1 MNRQA
6 AMMASILAVTLVV
19 SGCNQETEAPAPV
32 RPVLST
38 VVELTLPASTVA
50 VGTIEPRYTTNMG
63 FRVLGRLIARPVNVG
78 DLVEEGQTFAAIDPT
93 TFELAV
99 QSARAELSRSKARLA
114 NASATEERKRTL
126 IVSDSTTKA
135 SLDDA
140 EYARAGAQA
149 SVAGAQANLTKA
161 LEQLSYARLKAEFA
175 GVVTAVSA
183 DVGQVVSPGQ
193 TVITVARPEA
203 REAVVDVGS
212 DFPGALQVG
221 LPFTVSLQLLP
232 AIEVEGR
239 IREIAPQADDA
250 TRMRR
255 IRIALIDPPPSFR
268 LGSTVTARLSNLQN
282 EVLRVPTSAVLTKDG
297 DTFVWVVDPAASTV
311 SLRKVALSAD
321 ASGMRVN
328 SGLAAGTRIVTAG
341 IHSLKQGQ
349 QVRNRRGRSAM
360 SSFNLS
366 DWALKHRSL
375 VWYFMLAFMVAGLFA
390 YLQLGRREDPD
401 FTIKTMVIQ
410 AQWPGASAEEVT
422 RQVTDR
428 IEKKLEELESL
439 DYTKSVTVAGQTTVF
454 VYLRDSTKASD
465 VAPTWARVR
474 NMIADIKADLPQGVI
489 GPGFN
494 DRFGDVFGNIYAF
507 TSDGLSLR
515 QLRDQVEDIRA
526 KILTVPNVG
535 KVDILGAQDEVIYL
549 EFSTRKI
556 AALGIDSR
564 SIMSSLQAQNAVTAS
579 GVFQEGPE
587 RISVRVS
594 GEFASEASLKAINLR
609 INDRFFPLTDVA
621 TITRGYADPP
631 TTLFRFNGQPAIAL
645 AIGMKSGANLLKFGE
660 ALKEEMSKIVT
671 DLPMGVGVHLVADQ
685 PVVVE
690 HAVSG
695 FTEALFEAIV
705 IVLGISFISL
715 GLRAGLVVAIAI
727 PLVLAI
733 TFVAMAATGISLQRI
748 SLGALII
755 ALGLLVDDAMIAV
768 EMMVARL
775 EVGDPL
781 PKAATYVYTS
791 TAFPMLTGTLV
802 TVAGFIP
809 IGLNSSNAGE
819 YTFTLFVVIA
829 VSLIVSWIVAVL
841 FTPLLGV
848 TILPAKMKGHHE
860 FKGRLARMFSRLLAV
875 CMRHRWITIGVTV
888 AAFVL
893 ALFGMQFVQ
902 QQFFP
907 SSDRDELIVDWNLP
921 QNASI
926 AETNAQIARFEREQL
941 QGNDAVDHWSTY
953 VGTGAPRFVL
963 SFDLQTANT
972 WFGQIVIVAKG
983 GIKVR
988 DRVKEQFESYLRTT
1002 FPGTDTFVKLL
1013 EVGPPVGR
1021 PVQYRLSG
1029 PNIAKVKELSESLAA
1044 IVRSNPHL
1052 NNVVFNWMEPARVVK
1067 VDVLQD
1073 KARQLGV
1080 SSEDIATTL
1089 NSVLNGTSITQVR
1102 DSIYLINVVDRATAP
1117 ERASIE
1123 TLRDLQLI
1131 GLGGQSVPLGAVAN
1145 IRYEIEQPTIW
1156 RRSRLPTITLQAS
1169 IRDDVQPNTVGE
1181 QLAPRV
1187 ADFEKRLPSGYSVV
1201 VGGSVEESAKSQG
1214 PIKAVLPLM
1223 LFIMATILMIQ
1234 LQSFSRLFLVWA
1246 VAPLALIGVVLAL
1259 LPSGAPLGFVAILGV
1274 LALIG
1279 ILIRNSVILIVQIE
1293 ELRKEGRPAWE
1304 AVVEATEHQF
1314 RPIMLTAAAAS
1325 LALIPIAREI
1335 FWGPMAYAMMGGII
1349 VGTLLTLLFLPALYV
1364 AWFRIKQPDQAP
1376 CSKVAK
1382 LSSGPNCSMEERLLE
1397 QTQ

>member
-1 MNRQA
+1 
-6 AMMASILAVTLVV
+6 
-19 SGCNQETEAPAPV
+19 
-32 RPVLST
+32 
-38 VVELTLPASTVA
+38 
-50 VGTIEPRYTTNMG
+50 
-63 FRVLGRLIARPVNVG
+63 
-78 DLVEEGQTFAAIDPT
+78 
-93 TFELAV
+93 
-99 QSARAELSRSKARLA
+99 
-114 NASATEERKRTL
+114 
-126 IVSDSTTKA
+126 
-135 SLDDA
+135 
-140 EYARAGAQA
+140 
-149 SVAGAQANLTKA
+149 
-161 LEQLSYARLKAEFA
+161 
-175 GVVTAVSA
+175 
-183 DVGQVVSPGQ
+183 
-193 TVITVARPEA
+193 
-203 REAVVDVGS
+203 
-212 DFPGALQVG
+212 
-221 LPFTVSLQLLP
+221 
-232 AIEVEGR
+232 
-239 IREIAPQADDA
+239 
-250 TRMRR
+250 MR
-255 IRIALIDPPPSFR
+255 
-268 LGSTVTARLSNLQN
+268 
-282 EVLRVPTSAVLTKDG
+282 
-297 DTFVWVVDPAASTV
+297 
-311 SLRKVALSAD
+311 
-321 ASGMRVN
+321 
-328 SGLAAGTRIVTAG
+328 
-341 IHSLKQGQ
+341 
-349 QVRNRRGRSAM
+349 
-360 SSFNLS
+360 SFNLS

-375 VWYFMLAFMVAGLFA
+375 VWYFMIAFMVAGLFA
-390 YLQLGRREDPD
+390 YLQLGRQEDPD

-439 DYTKSVTVAGQTTVF
+439 DYTKSVTTPGQTTVF
-454 VYLRDSTKASD
+454 VYLRDNTKASD
-465 VAPTWARVR
+465 VRPTWVRVR
-474 NMIADIKADLPQGVI
+474 NMIADIRPDLPQGVI

-507 TSDGLSLR
+507 TSDGLSQR
-515 QLRDQVEDIRA
+515 QLRDQVEDVRA
-526 KILTVPNVG
+526 KVLTVPNVG
-535 KVDILGAQDEVIYL
+535 KVDILGAQDEIIYL

-556 AALGIDSR
+556 AALGIDTR

-594 GEFASEASLKAINLR
+594 GEFTSEASLKAINLR

-621 TITRGYADPP
+621 KVTRGYVDPP
-631 TTLFRFNGQPAIAL
+631 TTVIRFNGQPAIAL
-645 AIGMKSGANLLKFGE
+645 AIGMKTGANLLKFGE
-660 ALKEEMSKIVT
+660 ALKEEMSKVIA
-671 DLPMGVGVHLVADQ
+671 DLPIGVGVHLVADQ

-695 FTEALFEAIV
+695 FTEALFEAVV
-705 IVLGISFISL
+705 IVLAISFFSL

-733 TFVAMAATGISLQRI
+733 TFVVMAVCGISLQRI

-781 PKAATYVYTS
+781 SKAATYVYTS

-841 FTPLLGV
+841 CTPLLGV
-848 TILPAKMKGHHE
+848 TILPAKLKGHHGG
-860 FKGRLARMFSRLLAV
+860 KGRIARMFARLLAV
-875 CMRHRWITIGVTV
+875 CMHHRWVTIGVTV
-888 AAFVL
+888 AALVA
-893 ALFGMQFVQ
+893 ALCGMQFVQ

-907 SSDRDELIVDWNLP
+907 SSDRAELVIDWNLP

-926 AETNAQIARFEREQL
+926 ADTNVQMAQFEREQL
-941 QGNDAVDHWSTY
+941 EGNDRVEHWSTY

-963 SFDLQTANT
+963 SFDLQTANS
-972 WFGQIVIVAKG
+972 WFGQMVVVTNG
-983 GIKVR
+983 GIAVR
-988 DRVKEQFESYLRTT
+988 DRLKDQFEGYLRKT
-1002 FPGTDTFVKLL
+1002 FPGTDTYVKLL

-1029 PNIAKVKELSESLAA
+1029 QNIAKVKELSESLAA

-1052 NNVVFNWMEPARVVK
+1052 NDVVFNWMEPARVVK

-1080 SSEDIATTL
+1080 SSEDIAATL

-1102 DSIYLINVVDRATAP
+1102 DSIYLINVVDRATAA
-1117 ERASIE
+1117 ERASIS

-1156 RRSRLPTITLQAS
+1156 RRSRLPTITLQSS
-1169 IRDDVQPNTVGE
+1169 IRDDVQPNTVAE
-1181 QLAPRV
+1181 QLAPRI
-1187 ADFEKRLPSGYSVV
+1187 AEFAKQLPAGYSVA

-1214 PIKAVLPLM
+1214 PIKAVIPLM
-1223 LFIMATILMIQ
+1223 LFVMATILMVQ
-1234 LQSFSRLFLVWA
+1234 LQSFHRLFLVCA
-1246 VAPLALIGVVLAL
+1246 VAPLAVIGVVTAL

-1293 ELRKEGRPAWE
+1293 EVRNEGRPAWE
-1304 AVVEATEHQF
+1304 AVVEATEHRF

-1349 VGTLLTLLFLPALYV
+1349 VGTLLTLLFLRALYV
-1364 AWFRIKQPDQAP
+1364 TWFRIKEPTED
-1376 CSKVAK
+1376 SKSVDVA
-1382 LSSGPNCSMEERLLE
+1382 SASASEERPRE
-1397 QTQ
+1397 DARSEAAGAPIKVMDPV